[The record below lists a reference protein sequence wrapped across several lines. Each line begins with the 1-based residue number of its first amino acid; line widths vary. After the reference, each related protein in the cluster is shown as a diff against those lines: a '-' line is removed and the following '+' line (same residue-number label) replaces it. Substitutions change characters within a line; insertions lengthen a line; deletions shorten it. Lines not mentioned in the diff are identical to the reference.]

1 MAIGLAFFHPKT
13 DSNSEKAKL
22 AIYVALALVIFIVIP
37 FLIQRT
43 LRKHRY
49 GLYLSFNKNRI
60 GSLYLGIKTKEL
72 NTIFCVFSFLLV
84 RLFFA
89 ILTFSAESSP
99 GILVNF
105 FMLLNNLNIIYIGW
119 FRPYDTRAQNN
130 IELFNSF
137 MMQIVSYHLLLLA
150 NLLETPLQEYNVGW
164 SLIACIGVFF
174 VVNMGYMASLSLSKL
189 FRVLYLRKLKNRA
202 EKLTKQKL
210 EEKEK
215 EKEKA
220 AAEPLH
226 LVEIRIKPQNPS

>member
-13 DSNSEKAKL
+13 DSNSDKAKL
-22 AIYVALALVIFIVIP
+22 VVYVALALLMFIVIP

-49 GLYLSFNKNRI
+49 GLYLSFNKKRI
-60 GSLYLGIKTKEL
+60 GSLYLGIKTKEF

-89 ILTFSAESSP
+89 ILTYSSESSP

-105 FMLLNNLNIIYIGW
+105 FMFLNNLNIIYIGW

-137 MMQIVSYHLLLLA
+137 MMQIISYHLLLLA
-150 NLLETPLQEYNVGW
+150 NLLGTPLQEYNVGW
-164 SLIACIGVFF
+164 SIIACIGVFF
-174 VVNMGYMASLSLSKL
+174 VVNMGYMVSLSLSKL
-189 FRVLYLRKLKNRA
+189 FRILYLRRLKNRA
-202 EKLTKQKL
+202 EKCKK
-210 EEKEK
+210 
-215 EKEKA
+215 
-220 AAEPLH
+220 
-226 LVEIRIKPQNPS
+226 